1 MSFFTRSATDP
12 TIPSIPWLQNFDG
25 AVAYDFSQEFGHKVA
40 KNITLENLGNDTI
53 LYTINS
59 KYAPEQRVAVAQTI
73 VLEQWSEIIFI
84 KSGTGLI
91 RADLV
96 DLSVARGGV
105 MRAN

>member
-12 TIPSIPWLQNFDG
+12 TILSIPWLQNFDG
-25 AVAYDFSQEFGHKVA
+25 AVVYDFSQEFGHKVA
-40 KNITLENLGNDTI
+40 KNIALENLGSEQI
-53 LYTINS
+53 IYTINS
-59 KYAPEQRVAVAQTI
+59 KYAPEQRVAAGQTI
-73 VLEQWSEIIFI
+73 VLEQWSELIFI